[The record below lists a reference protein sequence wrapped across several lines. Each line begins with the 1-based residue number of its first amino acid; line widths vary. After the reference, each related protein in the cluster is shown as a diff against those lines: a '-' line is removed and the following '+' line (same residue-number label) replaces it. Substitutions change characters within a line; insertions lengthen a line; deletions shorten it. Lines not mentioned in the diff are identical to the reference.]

1 MAKVLRLHDG
11 IHAAGDNIEGW
22 GSSLVIGDKAVD
34 SIIDPQ
40 NDSSRNEITSI
51 PSPFARMDLVKQ
63 AFKYVNEKK
72 LVSNDS
78 EDSMYLKLVSDCL
91 DVAEI
96 FFNIDKYLG
105 KELEISVWNS
115 SKIQELKDA
124 PNNSQE
130 KLLGETLNLFIDA
143 DKKNGN
149 VYNLANMSEMFILKY
164 EGPGAPTTSAL
175 GEHIIGAT
183 SPCTM
188 FFTPAGDLSYVTNQ
202 ILFEAN
208 DRPFDNDF
216 NPLCNRDHEFIKYM
230 VWLKS
235 QTGFAETYPDVAQY
249 ITDTVTYCA
258 SQDPDFGRELKT
270 ITPDTTLDIEPVV
283 LSNGLSVTLTGGFPV
298 MHKRIVTGRI
308 QESSQFVIKATKQ
321 VNGDLPLV
329 LPLDLSCKGLIYTST
344 KWDGSLASMVPDN
357 NPLPLNQRQLPG
369 LNVPYPYLTMGDFLE
384 TTLIHSNF
392 SQQSFADGMDN
403 DFFTLGSAEDGL
415 DTYLIP
421 IKKEYFNYFNINDLK
436 QHLEAKKG
444 SQGEVI
450 VTISIP
456 IVGNGVIRSVSYQR
470 IYTTNDPTNTR
481 KFGKIVDISAT
492 GVTIFPHTKFVDNED
507 YRVTLYLA
515 RKLTEELPV
524 NEQPTLNLINT
535 EIANNPTVST
545 EIPICR
551 NQDSNGTIFDR
562 NTIVS
567 KTWEVKSSFD
577 MIELIFEGVKNL
589 IIPVMKLSTGPKKFS
604 FAVDFGTTN
613 SHVEYSVDGS
623 EPRPLD
629 TTDAD
634 AQIRPSIG
642 MFRTAPCTKV
652 QIGDLMPVRLGEKS
666 DISFP
671 IRTAL
676 TYLKRTDWE
685 KRVVPLAQA
694 NIPFYYERK
703 SQPEYNEDPKTN
715 LKWSREAAAQAQTEC
730 FISNLAFIMRNK
742 VLMNGGDL
750 AQTNIVW
757 FYPTSM
763 PARIIGELENTWNK
777 VYNEYFH
784 GAPQNVTSLPEAVA
798 PLSYYKSATTD
809 ALTIDIGG
817 GTSDFLFARDKK
829 VECISSARFASNSLF
844 GDGLTGVNMSNGFVN
859 HFYPIIQD
867 KLENYPELKGILE
880 NIKSGANTS
889 ANLASY
895 FFSLKSNAAI
905 KDDKERENLDF
916 TRMLTD
922 SAESSSVILLFYMAL
937 IYYAARIIKAK
948 GMKEPRYIGFSGNGS
963 KVLDIFFKNSVSKD
977 CVIDIT
983 KGIFEEVLGHS
994 YDRDGLDILQ
1004 PKGKSPKEATAK
1016 GGLEILK
1023 KNEGSNYNAR
1033 FVDKH
1038 SLVLLGTKEDDIVE
1052 MGSKYHNN
1060 SDVDESAFESVVK
1073 SVEDFVKV
1081 SKKVLQ
1087 RENAPRY
1094 INIVEI
1100 SKLFSSDAFTR
1111 DLTKYIK
1118 DGRSNEG
1125 VKDEDEISTTLFFYP
1140 IEGILHKLA
1149 IDLLKNKEV

>member
-22 GSSLVIGDKAVD
+22 GSSLVIGDKAID

-40 NDSSRNEITSI
+40 NNSSRNEITSI

-105 KELEISVWNS
+105 EKLEISVWDSNE
-115 SKIQELKDA
+115 IQKLKDT

-130 KLLGETLNLFIDA
+130 KLLGETLSLFIDA
-143 DKKNGN
+143 DRRNGN
-149 VYNLANMSEMFILKY
+149 VYNLANMSEIFILKY
-164 EGPGAPTTSAL
+164 VGPGAPETSAL
-175 GEHIIGAT
+175 GEHVIGAT

-188 FFTPAGDLSYVTNQ
+188 FFTPAGDLSYVTDQ
-202 ILFEAN
+202 ILFEGN
-208 DRPFDNDF
+208 DRPFDGDF
-216 NPLCNRDHEFIKYM
+216 NPLCNRDREFIKYM
-230 VWLKS
+230 VWLKT
-235 QTGFAETYPDVAQY
+235 QDGFVNTYPDVAQY

-258 SQDPDFGRELKT
+258 SKDPIFGQELRT
-270 ITPDTTLDIEPVV
+270 ITSNTSLDIEQVV
-283 LSNGLSVTLTGGFPV
+283 LDNGLPITLAGGFPV
-298 MHKRIVTGRI
+298 MQKLTVTSNI
-308 QESSQFVIKATKQ
+308 QKTSQFVIKPTKQ
-321 VNGDLPLV
+321 VSGGLPLV
-329 LPLDLSCKGLIYTST
+329 LPLDLSCKGLIYTIT
-344 KWDGSLASMVPDN
+344 EWDGSLASMVPCND
-357 NPLPLNQRQLPG
+357 PLPLNQRLLPG
-369 LNVPYPYLTMGDFLE
+369 LNIPYPYLTMGDFLE
-384 TTLIHSNF
+384 ATLIQTNF
-392 SQQSFADGMDN
+392 SQQSFVDDGRDS
-403 DFFTLGSAEDGL
+403 DFFTLGSAKEKL

-421 IKKEYFNYFNINDLK
+421 VKKEYFNYFSMNDLK
-436 QHLEAKKG
+436 QNLKAKKG
-444 SQGEVI
+444 PQGEVI
-450 VTISIP
+450 VTLSIP
-456 IVGNGVIRSVSYQR
+456 IVGNRGVKSVSYQR
-470 IYTTNDPTNTR
+470 IYTTNVPRNTR
-481 KFGKIVDISAT
+481 KFGKIIDINAT
-492 GVTIFPHTKFVDNED
+492 GVTVFPHTKFAGNED
-507 YRVTLYLA
+507 YRVTLYIA

-524 NEQPTLNLINT
+524 TELPTLNLVNT
-535 EIANNPTVST
+535 EIANNPTVTT
-545 EIPICR
+545 EIPVCR
-551 NQDSNGTIFDR
+551 NQDSNGTIADR

-567 KTWEVKSSFD
+567 KTWEIKSAFD
-577 MIELIFEGVKNL
+577 IIELMFDGVKNL
-589 IIPVMKLSTGPKKFS
+589 IIPILKLSTGPKKFS

-623 EPRPLD
+623 EPKALD

-642 MFRTAPCTKV
+642 MFRHAPCTKI
-652 QIGDLMPVRLGEKS
+652 QIGDLMPVRLGETS

-676 TYLKRTDWE
+676 TYIKRTDWD
-685 KRVVPLAQA
+685 KRVIPLAQA

-715 LKWSREAAAQAQTEC
+715 LKWSKDSAAQAQTEC

-750 AQTNIVW
+750 SQTNIVW

-763 PARIIGELENTWNK
+763 PTRVIGDLERTWNK
-777 VYNEYFH
+777 VYDEYFH
-784 GAPQNVTSLPEAVA
+784 GDSRNVTSLPEAVA
-798 PLSYYKSATTD
+798 PLSYYKNATTD

-817 GTSDFLFARDKK
+817 GTSDFLFACDKR
-829 VECISSARFASNSLF
+829 VEYISSARFASNSLF

-880 NIKSGANTS
+880 NIQSGANTS
-889 ANLASY
+889 SNLASY

-905 KDDKERENLDF
+905 KDDKEREILDF
-916 TRMLTD
+916 TRMLAD
-922 SAESSSVILLFYMAL
+922 SSESSSVILLFYMAL

-963 KVLDIFFKNSVSKD
+963 KVLDIFFSNSVSKD

-983 KGIFEEVLGHS
+983 KGIFEEVLGHP
-994 YDRDGLDILQ
+994 YDSDGLDILQ
-1004 PKGKSPKEATAK
+1004 PRGKSPKEATAK

-1023 KNEGSNYNAR
+1023 KNEGANYNAR

-1038 SLVLLGTKEDDIVE
+1038 ALVLLGTREDDVVE
-1052 MGSKYHNN
+1052 MGSRYRKN
-1060 SDVDESAFESVVK
+1060 SDVDDSAFDSVVK
-1073 SVEDFVKV
+1073 SVEDFVNI
-1081 SKKVLQ
+1081 SKRVLEK
-1087 RENAPRY
+1087 ENAPRY
-1094 INIVEI
+1094 INMVEI
-1100 SKLFSSDAFTR
+1100 NKLFSNQAFTR

-1125 VKDEDEISTTLFFYP
+1125 IKEEDEISTTLFFYP

-1149 IDLLKNKEV
+1149 IDLLK